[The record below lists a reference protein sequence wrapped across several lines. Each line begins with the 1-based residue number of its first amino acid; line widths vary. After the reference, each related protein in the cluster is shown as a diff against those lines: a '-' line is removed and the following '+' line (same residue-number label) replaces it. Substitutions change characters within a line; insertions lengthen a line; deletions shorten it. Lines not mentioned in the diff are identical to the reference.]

1 MEKRAEVNEDA
12 RGLKPYEKPTIEKV
26 PLKPEEAVL
35 GFCKSSG
42 IGGPVGLD
50 CQLAGCSSL
59 GS

>member
-1 MEKRAEVNEDA
+1 MAEEIDKDEGTRSRKA
-12 RGLKPYEKPTIEKV
+12 YEKPTIEKV